1 MLDVILKDQY
11 GKGLKIDNE
20 NGKNKLAVAIQ
31 AGEEHLKVNDSGEL
45 YTDITQTVDVK
56 LDLENVT
63 FNDGQLHVQLSDGTY
78 KDVPFTPS
86 VVVKALESATDEQK
100 KAIASALSN
109 AILESIKGEALADL
123 DSDVKGYL
131 LKK

>member
-56 LDLENVT
+56 LDLENVS
-63 FNDGQLHVQLSDGTY
+63 FKDGQLHFQLSDGTS
-78 KDVPFTPS
+78 KDIQFTPI
-86 VVVKALESATDEQK
+86 VIVKALESATDEQK
-100 KAIASALSN
+100 KAIASALSD